1 MSSLISDAEKV
12 GILQVFE
19 DSFDTFSRSITIFKE
34 PLKTEISPPPSAQ
47 DNLFGFEASQQD
59 ELYTYT
65 SVSGIYPAIIRY
77 GDIQGNLSEKAPLLP
92 EPLFHVYA
100 GTINIKVRKDCRDFL
115 NEGTTDRILVDGRTY
130 LPESDERKQTFCGSE
145 YYVFTLRKTQ

>member
-1 MSSLISDAEKV
+1 MSSLLSASETS
-12 GILQVFE
+12 GILSVFE
-19 DSFDTFSRSITIFKE
+19 SSFDTWSRNITIFKE
-34 PLKTEISPPPSAQ
+34 PLKTAVSPAPSTQ
-47 DNLFGFEASQQD
+47 DNPFGFEEHQQD

-65 SVSGIYPAIIRY
+65 AVSGIYPAVIRY
-77 GDIQGNLSEKAPLLP
+77 SDIEGNLSEKAPLLP

-130 LPESDERKQTFCGSE
+130 LPESDERKQTFCNSE